1 VELLE
6 KPVRIGY
13 PEGIAGL
20 ADVVHSPEYATGVGL
35 LMYGVKRYQAMQ
47 EEEDG
52 FFARNIFSRIKKWFQ
67 DLF

>member
-1 VELLE
+1 VDLLQ

-47 EEEDG
+47 EEEDS
-52 FFARNIFSRIKKWFQ
+52 FWEKYLQQDIKWFQ

>member
-1 VELLE
+1 
-6 KPVRIGY
+6 
-13 PEGIAGL
+13 L